1 MKSESLYLGRQP
13 ILNRDQKIY
22 GYELLFRGGNCD
34 YADISDYLQACA
46 SVINDALTGFGI
58 SGVLG
63 RHKGFLNVN
72 RDLFLSD
79 AIELLPKGQV
89 VIELLESVSLDDDA
103 VVKRCRELKRKGFVL
118 ALDDHV
124 YSSVNDPIY
133 GQVKIVKLDVLQ
145 IRGAELQE
153 MVAELKRWPCRLLAE
168 KVETQEMF
176 RQCFDLGFTFF
187 QGYYF
192 ARPALLKRTRVDIPV
207 SSLIRLLDLV
217 MNDAETSAIEQTF
230 RENPGLTYSL
240 LRLVNSV
247 SVGVRE
253 KIRTLRH
260 AIVVLGREQ
269 LMRWIL
275 LAVYACRDARG
286 VMSPLLETAA
296 MRARLMEMLALED
309 EPEKSFGESAF
320 LTGVLSLMDS
330 LFEVPMD
337 EIVTGLNVTDEVRL
351 ALLRREGDLGD
362 LLLLAEKLE
371 LADFSA
377 IATLA
382 AEREIS
388 PTQLLAAQAEAIHW
402 SSSLSEQL

>member
-1 MKSESLYLGRQP
+1 MRSDSLYLGRQP
-13 ILNRDQKIY
+13 ILNRGQKIY
-22 GYELLFRGGNCD
+22 GFELLFRNGNCE
-34 YADISDYLQACA
+34 YADITDYLQACA

-63 RHKGFLNVN
+63 RHKGFINVN
-72 RDLFLSD
+72 RDLLLSD
-79 AIELLPKGQV
+79 AVELLPKGQV
-89 VIELLESVSLDDDA
+89 VIELLESIFLDDE
-103 VVKRCRELKRKGFVL
+103 VVKRCRELKRKGFAL

-124 YSSVNDPIY
+124 YSAVNGPIY

-145 IRGAELQE
+145 IRGAELQD
-153 MVAELKRWPCRLLAE
+153 MVTELKRWPCRLLAE
-168 KVETQEMF
+168 KVETEETF
-176 RQCFDLGFTFF
+176 RHCYDLGFNYF

-192 ARPALLKRTRVDIPV
+192 ARPALLKHARVDIPV

-217 MNDAETSAIEQTF
+217 LSDAETVAIEQTF

-247 SVGVRE
+247 SVGMRE

-260 AIVVLGREQ
+260 AIVVLGREH

-296 MRARLMEMLALED
+296 MRARLMEVLAMED

-330 LFEVPMD
+330 LFEIPME
-337 EIVTGLNVTDEVRL
+337 EIVTGLNVTDEVRF
-351 ALLRREGDLGD
+351 ALLRREGDLGK

-371 LADFSA
+371 FADFSA
-377 IATLA
+377 ITALA
-382 AEREIS
+382 AERDLS
-388 PTQLLAAQAEAIHW
+388 SDRLLAAQAEAINW